1 MNNNWTTRR
10 VFTLSSLFMV
20 LILNMTLILNW
31 WNLRFH
37 QAYDGRMMLQRHV
50 RCSSVQCRVTIKSYL
65 IDNANFL
72 GKRWCLAFSMH
83 YLTLATLLDRAVP
96 VCTCE
101 MFCFTGM
108 INVLPK
114 IVLILPGADSSSSHV
129 KKKVA
134 KFVYFLETTMYE
146 CLIFWIRMTICITLA
161 VNYALFRL
169 GVTPGRLL

>member
-1 MNNNWTTRR
+1 MKNKWTTRR

-20 LILNMTLILNW
+20 LILNMALILNW

-37 QAYDGRMMLQRHV
+37 QAYHGQMMLQRHV

-65 IDNANFL
+65 IDNTNFL
-72 GKRWCLAFSMH
+72 GKRWFLAFSMH

-96 VCTCE
+96 VSTCE

-114 IVLILPGADSSSSHV
+114 IVLILPGAGSSSSHE
-129 KKKVA
+129 KKRGGKVC
-134 KFVYFLETTMYE
+134 KFSWNHDV
-146 CLIFWIRMTICITLA
+146 RMFDILNQHDDMHHFSC
-161 VNYALFRL
+161 
-169 GVTPGRLL
+169 